1 MLARMSA
8 AGCLQ
13 RRMPRVKHLDH
24 PPIQGNWWLA
34 ARFDGYVYLNF
45 SSIMAS
51 RRYRSRLRQWHPLNG
66 FQFSRNRKDHLNSS
80 HRQPKRILPA
90 DPSVFA
96 PPPQPRRVASA
107 WSTHHGAQRLL
118 WRGSATPWALRSQCK
133 TRTWNAAAPARF
145 QRARELDK
153 VETRHDH
160 RWQRERR
167 LCNPYHSSTLLSSSC
182 SPNSTIACL
191 ISSVLPTASA
201 PVIRVGRNL
210 TTRWETPERS

>member
-1 MLARMSA
+1 MSA
-8 AGCLQ
+8 AGRLR
-13 RRMPRVKHLDH
+13 RRMPWVKHLDH

-34 ARFDGYVYLNF
+34 ARFDWYVYLFF

-51 RRYRSRLRQWHPLNG
+51 SRQWHMATSCLW
-66 FQFSRNRKDHLNSS
+66 RNRKDHLNSS

-96 PPPQPRRVASA
+96 PPPQSHWLASA
-107 WSTHHGAQRLL
+107 WSTHRGAQRLL
-118 WRGSATPWALRSQCK
+118 WRGRATPWALHSQCNA
-133 TRTWNAAAPARF
+133 RTCNAAAPARF

-160 RWQRERR
+160 RWQWERR

-201 PVIRVGRNL
+201 GGTL
-210 TTRWETPERS
+210 STRWETPERS